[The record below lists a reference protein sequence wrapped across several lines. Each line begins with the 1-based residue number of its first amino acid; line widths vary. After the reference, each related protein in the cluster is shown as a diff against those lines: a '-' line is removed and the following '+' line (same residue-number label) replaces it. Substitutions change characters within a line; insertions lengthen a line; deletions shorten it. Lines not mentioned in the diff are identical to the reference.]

1 MEGSRLILKRHV
13 PRGRQRLAVMIALGG
28 LIALVVMF
36 LQFKMTLS
44 AQSLANVSRDVS
56 GMSADLTN
64 TLSQGAEKAA
74 PAIPATPTEE
84 NIAELKVL
92 LQQAMKNSQTPPAA
106 ASTAGTELPQ
116 TPSLPPSEP
125 VTPPTP

>member
-1 MEGSRLILKRHV
+1 
-13 PRGRQRLAVMIALGG
+13 MIALGG